1 MTRTVAR
8 SLVLTLACLYLLGAL
23 SVALGGSAFVEG
35 PLPSKT
41 GARAVGGKPG
51 EPNCTQ
57 CHQTYDD
64 FGSLINR
71 LNTPGG
77 GVKILDLPANYEAGK
92 TYPLRV
98 QLATDSTASFPDRR
112 WGFENDRRARLRWG
126 GRGHMDVL
134 SPGDNLQ
141 IVIGNADFGSRAYVE
156 HSFDATHEGSASP
169 VEWSLQW
176 KAPDVA
182 AGTIYFFCAGNSAN
196 GNLGNDGDFIF
207 TTSDSVADLTSPTV
221 SSSWGR
227 AQDAVPALATP
238 LPALRPLDAHS
249 IPQLDDDRRA

>member
-1 MTRTVAR
+1 MRGAFAPSDPHPSNHPAEGHPPVTRTVAR

-112 WGFENDRRARLRWG
+112 WGFEMTAVRASDGEGAGTW
-126 GRGHMDVL
+126 VL

-221 SSSWGR
+221 SSSWG
-227 AQDAVPALATP
+227 ALKT
-238 LPALRPLDAHS
+238 RF
-249 IPQLDDDRRA
+249 RR